1 HYTGYVKD
9 GLCGVFLYLNFT
21 RALLMT
27 TLNKAVSI
35 NQPIAS
41 INHLLPFEQCQHIER
56 LYFPKVQ
63 QATDRMNKAESEYQ
77 DAVESRSVLINQKA
91 AEYLANPSERHGFIV
106 KQVYPTNQQQ
116 VIRSMAEQGFM
127 VHRVSVGM
135 VTFIRMPKNAKDN
148 PLQEITD
155 KATAEAESTIDKMI
169 ERLKVKTVEAV
180 HQRNKIVIE
189 ARKALDSIK
198 SFESYLNVIVTE
210 SEEVTE

>member
-1 HYTGYVKD
+1 MKDLAHAVKIESP
-9 GLCGVFLYLNFT
+9 V
-21 RALLMT
+21 
-27 TLNKAVSI
+27 
-35 NQPIAS
+35 AS
-41 INHLLPFEQCQHIER
+41 ISHLLPFEQRTHIEK

-63 QATDRMNKAESEYQ
+63 QATDRMNKAEAEYQ
-77 DAVESRSVLINQKA
+77 DAVESRSVLINQKV
-91 AEYLANPSERHGFIV
+91 AEYLANPSERHGFKV
-106 KQVYPTNQQQ
+106 VQVYPTNQQS
-116 VIRSMAEQGFM
+116 VIQSMAEQGYM

-155 KATAEAESTIDKMI
+155 KAKAEAESTIDKMI

-180 HQRNKIVIE
+180 HQRNVIVIQ

-198 SFESYLNVIVTE
+198 SFESYLNVIVTD